1 MDHLLSIIANEE
13 HEVACNLDVRVKQL
27 YRALLDIIELR
38 FANMHERIRSGRRK
52 MGRTSSFSHPT
63 SFPSIKNVVDMDLTS
78 ILGPTDIS
86 EFVDKSEQKILI
98 TRGIFG

>member
-1 MDHLLSIIANEE
+1 
-13 HEVACNLDVRVKQL
+13 
-27 YRALLDIIELR
+27 
-38 FANMHERIRSGRRK
+38 
-52 MGRTSSFSHPT
+52 MGRTSSFSNPT